1 MATVNLSDY
10 KPLQINDAGSFRI
23 GIVVSE
29 WNDFVT
35 YNLRDGALETLKME
49 GVKEENI
56 QICKVPGAFE
66 LNYASMQLCKER
78 KFDSVI
84 AIGCVIRGETP
95 HFDYVCSAVAQGIK
109 DCNILT
115 DVPTIFCVLTD
126 DTKEQS
132 IARSGGNLGNK
143 GIEAAVTALQ
153 MIDFKRNL
161 SKKKGNIGFGNL

>member
-10 KPLQINDAGSFRI
+10 KPLHINNAEDFSI
-23 GIVVSE
+23 GIVFSE

-35 YNLRDGALETLKME
+35 YNLRDAALEILAKE
-49 GVKEENI
+49 GVKQENI
-56 QICKVPGAFE
+56 KLFSVPGAFE

-78 KFDSVI
+78 RFDAVI

-95 HFDYVCSAVAQGIK
+95 HFDFVCDAVAQGIK

-115 DVPTIFCVLTD
+115 DTPTIFCVLTD

-132 IARSGGNLGNK
+132 IARSGGDLGNK
-143 GIEAAVTALQ
+143 GVEAAVTALS
-153 MIDFKRNL
+153 MINFKRNI
-161 SKKKGNIGFGNL
+161 SDKKGNIGFGK

>member
-35 YNLRDGALETLKME
+35 HNLRDGAVEVLKKE
-49 GVKEENI
+49 GVKEKNI
-56 QICKVPGAFE
+56 SIFKVPGAFE

-78 KFDSVI
+78 KFDAVI

-132 IARSGGNLGNK
+132 IARSGGSLGNK

-161 SKKKGNIGFGNL
+161 SEKKANIGFGNL

>member
-10 KPLQINDAGSFRI
+10 KPLHITNADEFSI
-23 GIVVSE
+23 GIVFSE
-29 WNDFVT
+29 WNDFIT
-35 YNLRDGALETLKME
+35 YNLRDAALEILQKE
-49 GVKEENI
+49 GVKSENI
-56 QICKVPGAFE
+56 KLFPVPGAFE

-78 KFDSVI
+78 KYDAVI

-115 DVPTIFCVLTD
+115 DTPTIFCVLTD

-132 IARSGGNLGNK
+132 IARSGGDLGNK
-143 GIEAAVTALQ
+143 GVEAAVTALK
-153 MIDFKRNL
+153 MIDFRKNL
-161 SKKKGNIGFGNL
+161 SGKKGNIGFGHS

>member
-10 KPLQINDAGSFRI
+10 KPLQITNADSFRI

-35 YNLRDGALETLKME
+35 HNLRDAALEILEKE
-49 GVKEENI
+49 SVKNENI
-56 QICKVPGAFE
+56 KVFKVPGAFE

-78 KFDSVI
+78 KFDAVI

-143 GIEAAVTALQ
+143 GVEAAVTALQ
-153 MIDFKRNL
+153 MIDFKKNL
-161 SKKKGNIGFGNL
+161 SEKKGNIGFGNL

>member
-10 KPLQINDAGSFRI
+10 RPLKISNASSFRI

-35 YNLRDGALETLKME
+35 NNLRDGAIETLEKE
-49 GVKEENI
+49 GVLSQNI
-56 QICKVPGAFE
+56 SVFEVPGAFE
-66 LNYASMQLCKER
+66 LSYACMQLCKQETY
-78 KFDSVI
+78 DAVI
-84 AIGCVIRGETP
+84 AIGCVIRGETS

-109 DCNILT
+109 DCNIQS

-126 DTKEQS
+126 DKKEQS
-132 IARSGGNLGNK
+132 IARSGGDLGNK

-153 MIDFKRNL
+153 MITFKQ
-161 SKKKGNIGFGNL
+161 NIS

>member
-10 KPLQINDAGSFRI
+10 KPLNITNADEYNI
-23 GIVVSE
+23 GIVFSE

-35 YNLRDGALETLKME
+35 FSLRDAALEILEKE
-49 GVKEENI
+49 GVKKENI
-56 QICKVPGAFE
+56 KLFPVPGAFE
-66 LNYASMQLCKER
+66 LSYASMQLCKER
-78 KFDSVI
+78 KFDTVI

-115 DVPTIFCVLTD
+115 DTPTIFCVLTD

-143 GIEAAVTALQ
+143 GVEAAITALK
-153 MIDFKRNL
+153 MIGFRKNL
-161 SKKKGNIGFGNL
+161 SGKKSHIGF

>member
-56 QICKVPGAFE
+56 QIFKVPGAFE

-109 DCNILT
+109 DCNVLT

-153 MIDFKRNL
+153 MIDFKRKI
-161 SKKKGNIGFGNL
+161 SEKKGNIGFGNL

>member
-10 KPLQINDAGSFRI
+10 KPLKIDDAGSFRI

-35 YNLRDGALETLKME
+35 HNLRDGALEVLKTE
-49 GVKEENI
+49 GVKDENI
-56 QICKVPGAFE
+56 KIFSVPGAFE

-78 KFDSVI
+78 KFDAVI

-95 HFDYVCSAVAQGIK
+95 HFDYVCSAVSQGIK

-115 DVPTIFCVLTD
+115 DVPTIFCLLTD
-126 DTKEQS
+126 DNNEQS
-132 IARSGGNLGNK
+132 IARSGGSLGNK
-143 GIEAAVTALQ
+143 GVEAAVTALQ
-153 MIDFKRNL
+153 MIDFKKKL
-161 SKKKGNIGFGNL
+161 SEKKGSIGFGN